1 MLFDTWFES
10 HLGGGF
16 GNGSDTGHNGSH
28 EPASTVG
35 QEYLLS
41 DSGALSA
48 VKGPT
53 ISAHGG
59 YHPPSPS
66 AVPGTPTSPPPPPP
80 PPPPAGTLVGAAG
93 GLQID
98 LIWDSSVA
106 SAPAGFQQ
114 AIITA
119 AQYLASLSSTAA
131 VLNIQVGYGEVGG
144 TAMSSGALGES
155 ESYGYLTG
163 YATVVN
169 ALAHDNYPVAA
180 ASNAPTGAQFFVTSA
195 EAKAMGLASATAS
208 SVDGFI
214 GLSSSYPL
222 DYSTSGSPAGST
234 SYSAVGVAE
243 HELSEVMGRIGM
255 EGRIFNGAPTYTPLD
270 LFNYASAGHLELSG
284 GGGYFSVSGGSTALG
299 TYNNSAA
306 NGGDIADWASG
317 HGPVANDAF
326 NAYTSPGPTTV
337 SSADVQEIAALGYK
351 LTATGSSLA

>member
-1 MLFDTWFES
+1 M
-10 HLGGGF
+10 
-16 GNGSDTGHNGSH
+16 
-28 EPASTVG
+28 VG
-35 QEYLLS
+35 
-41 DSGALSA
+41 
-48 VKGPT
+48 T
-53 ISAHGG
+53 
-59 YHPPSPS
+59 
-66 AVPGTPTSPPPPPP
+66 
-80 PPPPAGTLVGAAG
+80 AG

-119 AQYLASLSSTAA
+119 AQYLTSLSSTAA
-131 VLNIQVGYGEVGG
+131 VLNIQIGYGEVGG

-155 ESYGYLTG
+155 QSYGYLTS

-169 ALAHDNYPVAA
+169 ALAHDNYPVVT

-195 EAKAMGLASATAS
+195 EAKAMGLISATSS

-222 DYSTSGSPAGST
+222 DYSTSGAPAGSS
-234 SYSAVGVAE
+234 SYGAVGIAE

-255 EGRIFNGAPTYTPLD
+255 EGRIINGAPSYTPLD
-270 LFNYASAGHLELSG
+270 LFNYASAGRLELSG
-284 GGGYFSVSGGSTALG
+284 SGGYFSVNGGSTALG
-299 TYNNSAA
+299 TYNNNTA

-317 HGPVANDAF
+317 YGPVQNDAF
-326 NAYTSPGPTTV
+326 NAYTAPGPTTV

-351 LTATGSSLA
+351 LTPTGSSLA